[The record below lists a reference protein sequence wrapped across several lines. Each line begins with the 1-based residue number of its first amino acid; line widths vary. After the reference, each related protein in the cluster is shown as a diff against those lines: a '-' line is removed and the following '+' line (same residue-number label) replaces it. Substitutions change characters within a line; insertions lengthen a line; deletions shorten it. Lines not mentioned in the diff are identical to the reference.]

1 MKKKPTLNRIVRRDI
16 KFKTN
21 PPEKNDNGQILYMSS
36 NAGFTKKPE
45 GEPIHYFGL
54 TSTIPIQSYPF
65 NIFEHEINMADLF
78 TVIKDSSRDL
88 IPLKD
93 GIIERYE
100 IQDLNSYDVHVMYR
114 VPYVRYP

>member
-1 MKKKPTLNRIVRRDI
+1 MENKSTPNRIGKRDI
-16 KFKTN
+16 KFKTK
-21 PPEKNDNGQILYMSS
+21 PSEKNGNGRILYMSS
-36 NAGFTKKPE
+36 NTGFTQKPD

-54 TSTIPIQSYPF
+54 TSTIPIQSFPF

>member
-1 MKKKPTLNRIVRRDI
+1 MENKPNFNRIGKGEI
-16 KFKTN
+16 KFKTK
-21 PPEKNDNGQILYMSS
+21 PSEKNDNGKILYMSS
-36 NAGFTKKPE
+36 NTGFTKKPD

-65 NIFEHEINMADLF
+65 NIFEHEINMADLL
-78 TVIKDSSRDL
+78 TVIKGSSRDL
-88 IPLKD
+88 IPFKD